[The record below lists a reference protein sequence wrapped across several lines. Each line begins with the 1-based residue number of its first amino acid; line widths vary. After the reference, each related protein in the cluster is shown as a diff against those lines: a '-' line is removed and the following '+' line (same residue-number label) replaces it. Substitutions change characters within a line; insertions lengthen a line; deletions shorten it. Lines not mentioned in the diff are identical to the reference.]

1 MHASVHF
8 WVGVDSD
15 MSEGSDPVSRT
26 QPSPGPPRPLDR
38 KTCCKAS
45 KASKAS
51 KAWKAS
57 KAFKALDDKTSKA
70 SKAPKASKAFKG
82 FCKL

>member
-1 MHASVHF
+1 MPMMPRAVF
-8 WVGVDSD
+8 
-15 MSEGSDPVSRT
+15 RN
-26 QPSPGPPRPLDR
+26 QPSPGPPRPLDS

-57 KAFKALDDKTSKA
+57 KALKALDDKTSKA
-70 SKAPKASKAFKG
+70 SIQASKVRLLRLESKAD
-82 FCKL
+82 LL

>member
-1 MHASVHF
+1 MLKGGS
-8 WVGVDSD
+8 VDSE
-15 MSEGSDPVSRT
+15 MSDSPDPVFRT
-26 QPSPGPPRPLDR
+26 PPSPGPPRPLDR

-57 KAFKALDDKTSKA
+57 KGCKA
-70 SKAPKASKAFKG
+70 SILRLLRLLPRLLRLLRLLRLAY
-82 FCKL
+82 